1 MSSCAARL
9 AAGRYAAG
17 RMPRYFFNVR
27 NGATVHDTEG
37 VELASIEEAKAQ
49 ARRVAA
55 LFKRGA
61 SDAPPAAIVVTD
73 ETGATVF
80 TLTIW

>member
-1 MSSCAARL
+1 MSSWAARL
-9 AAGRYAAG
+9 TVGRYAAG
-17 RMPRYFFNVR
+17 RMPRYFFHVR
-27 NGATVHDTEG
+27 DSTTVHDTEG
-37 VELASIEEAKAQ
+37 MELASIEEAKAQ
-49 ARRVAA
+49 ARRVAG

-61 SDAPPAAIVVTD
+61 SDAPPVAIVVTD